1 MLNFTV
7 DACTSVHRLVQHLT
21 LCVFCLLQALD
32 EAIEILRE
40 HASPVASTA
49 PVDITSSSSSST
61 RPVQP
66 QATAFPRQ
74 NSLVEELTD
83 LISSATP
90 SVDTHERSKML
101 PPCAG
106 AVITQ

>member
-1 MLNFTV
+1 MSPSVRVKVGITLFN
-7 DACTSVHRLVQHLT
+7 TS
-21 LCVFCLLQALD
+21 LCVFFCPFKALD

-49 PVDITSSSSSST
+49 PVDITSSSST

-90 SVDTHERSKML
+90 TVDAHERSQML
-101 PPCAG
+101 PPCTG